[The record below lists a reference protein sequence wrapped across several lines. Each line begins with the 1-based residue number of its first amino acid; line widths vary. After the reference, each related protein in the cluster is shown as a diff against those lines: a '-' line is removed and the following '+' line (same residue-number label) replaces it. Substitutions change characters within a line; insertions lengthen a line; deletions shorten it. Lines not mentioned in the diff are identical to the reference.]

1 MKSKGLK
8 MKEKNINL
16 SAPYIG
22 GYNNGLIIDGGCLL
36 GQHDSLTCQ
45 FCTMGGAASRPHSP
59 IRVASKEL
67 LCQNHPLIQNKKN
80 YCFSSLF

>member
-8 MKEKNINL
+8 MTEKNINL

-22 GYNNGLIIDGGCLL
+22 GYNNSLIIGGGCLL

-45 FCTMGGAASRPHSP
+45 FCTMGGAASRPHGPLANPRCLEEQTP
-59 IRVASKEL
+59 IEFV
-67 LCQNHPLIQNKKN
+67 KN
-80 YCFSSLF
+80 EMLNIIL